1 MKIRMGMCGVSG
13 TSLMFLSEL
22 LDGSGEWE
30 TNPGCVSS
38 PKSNEY
44 MGSPHLVYC
53 EEGSEISSRYYNEK
67 SIMFAKSYI
76 CRFLPYV
83 ECPEV
88 YQIDISENEAY
99 DYVFDLRFY
108 KKYLNGDYAH
118 PDIVKRIDE
127 SNLDLSDFPYLSKYS
142 SPVVHWVTNNVKP
155 SHDYVR
161 EQYLRMYDNCQL
173 YKGGINTVKDVK
185 DLTNIDEVDKLDC
198 SYDLEKMEK
207 YTKVHVIRYEE
218 LFIKGIDTNTIF
230 DEHKDE
236 IKSYTNRNDVL
247 LNSFFDCINI

>member
-1 MKIRMGMCGVSG
+1 MGMCGVSG

-53 EEGSEISSRYYNEK
+53 EEGSEISSQYYNEK

-76 CRFLPYV
+76 CRFLPHV

-99 DYVFDLRFY
+99 NYVFDLRFY

-161 EQYLRMYDNCQL
+161 NQYLRMYDNCQL
-173 YKGGINTVKDVK
+173 YKEGINTVKDVK

-198 SYDLEKMEK
+198 SYDLENMKR
-207 YTKVHVIRYEE
+207 YTQVHVIQYEK

-230 DEHKDE
+230 DEYKEE
-236 IKSYTNRNDVL
+236 IKEYTKRNDNL
-247 LNSFFDCINI
+247 LSSFFDRIEI